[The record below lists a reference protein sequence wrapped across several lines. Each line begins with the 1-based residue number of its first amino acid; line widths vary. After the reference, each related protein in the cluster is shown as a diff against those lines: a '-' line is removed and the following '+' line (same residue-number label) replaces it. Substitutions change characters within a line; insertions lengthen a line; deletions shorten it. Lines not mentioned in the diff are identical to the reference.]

1 MPTALKIISTIL
13 FGSSSWTVLFT
24 VVYIVGLWRV
34 LQKCGI
40 NGSWAL
46 VPFVR
51 EFMLAKAARRR
62 KAGIVMLILHLSFA
76 AINMFTILAGD
87 RIRIVNF
94 ILPAAVLSLVAI
106 LLILIYSVII
116 YKGLIEVFGV
126 RRRWVYAW
134 LFFQSVTA
142 IIWGFS
148 KKFGPVDSQMHE
160 KPELSEI
167 EIPKSWFGK
176 LGLCLN
182 MYFDRFFLGG
192 KWKSLPIAVA
202 ITVLVASI
210 ARNDFFRTMEGT
222 IKGSLALTC
231 IAIWNG
237 CFNSIL
243 SICEDRET
251 IISLRDR
258 GLSIS
263 SFIVSLLF
271 SQALLCLCQTALVMY
286 SCVLIGINFPAEGMI
301 FPSLIWEIG
310 ITIFLITYAADM
322 MSLCVSA
329 LVKKPVSAMMIM
341 PFLLVIQL
349 VFSGSVINVAAWSN
363 SISRFTISNY
373 GVKCI
378 ASQADYNARPMVLG
392 WNLLERIEDNEL
404 RLTFTAGQ
412 IMDILQDEES
422 NPEIKDLR
430 SKTVEKSFTIGEIR
444 DLLLESES
452 VNEILDADISVDMSI
467 SELIDLLMEKDIIP
481 DYEELWEKEVSK
493 TFTVKQIYELLN
505 QGEGMQDLRSKTVLF
520 DFLTVGSI
528 MDITAEVLGD
538 QEIEITLNFGQLAQ
552 TLTENEEV
560 RSYMEKRPLEDLTL
574 RKAIEALKLDAAIE
588 GYSDETIE
596 ISFNVGT
603 VIDTILDLREV
614 QGLRDKE
621 ITLHRKI
628 GDIIDKIGKE
638 KVEKY
643 IIEKTTS
650 AMYVPEYVHEM
661 SNVYTYWRRLA
672 LIIYVFGLISAAS
685 VLVLMKRRS

>member
-1 MPTALKIISTIL
+1 MPTILKVISIIL
-13 FGSSSWTVLFT
+13 FGNTGWTVVFT
-24 VVYIVGLWRV
+24 VAYIVGLWRI
-34 LQKCGI
+34 LLKCGI
-40 NGSWAL
+40 SGSWAL
-46 VPFVR
+46 VPFAR
-51 EFMLAKAARRR
+51 EYMFAKAARRT
-62 KAGIVMLILHLSFA
+62 KAGIVMIILHLAFA
-76 AINMFTILAGD
+76 AISLFTIMAGD

-94 ILPAAVLSLVAI
+94 TLPAAALSLVAI

-148 KKFGPVDSQMHE
+148 KKFGPVDSQVHE
-160 KPELSEI
+160 KPELTEI
-167 EIPKSWFGK
+167 EIPRSWFGN

-182 MYFDRFFLGG
+182 MSFDRFFLGG

-210 ARNDFFRTMEGT
+210 ARNDFFQTMEGT

-243 SICEDRET
+243 SVCEDREK
-251 IISLRDR
+251 IIALRGR
-258 GLSIS
+258 GLRIS
-263 SFIVSLLF
+263 SFIVSSLF

-286 SCVLIGINFPAEGMI
+286 SCVLIGISFPAEGMI
-301 FPSLIWEIG
+301 SPSLISEIG

-378 ASQADYNARPMVLG
+378 AAQADYNDRPMVLG
-392 WNLLERIEDNEL
+392 WNLLESIEDNEL
-404 RLTFTAGQ
+404 RLAFTAGQ
-412 IMDILQDEES
+412 IMDVLQDEEG
-422 NPEIKDLR
+422 NPEIRDLR
-430 SKTVEKSFTIGEIR
+430 SKTVEKSFTVGEIR
-444 DLLLESES
+444 NLLLESES
-452 VNEILDADISVDMSI
+452 VNEILDANISLDMSI
-467 SELIDLLMEKDIIP
+467 SEFIDLLMEKDIFP
-481 DYEELWEKEVSK
+481 DYEELWEIEVSK
-493 TFTVKQIYELLN
+493 TFTVKQIYEILN
-505 QGEGMQDLRSKTVLF
+505 HGEGMQELRSKTILF
-520 DFLTVGSI
+520 DFLTIGSL
-528 MDITAEVLGD
+528 MDIIAEVLGD

-560 RSYMEKRPLEDLTL
+560 RSFMEKRPLEDLTL
-574 RKAIEALKLDAAIE
+574 RKAIEALKLDSVIE
-588 GYSDETIE
+588 SYSDETIE
-596 ISFNVGT
+596 ISFNVGA
-603 VIDTILDLREV
+603 VIDSILAIKEV

-621 ITLHRKI
+621 IRVHMTI
-628 GDIIDKIGKE
+628 GDIIDRIGTE

-643 IIEKTTS
+643 VIEKTTS
-650 AMYVPEYVHEM
+650 AMYVPEYAHKM
-661 SNVYTYWRRLA
+661 SNVYSYWGKLA
-672 LIIYVFGLISAAS
+672 LFILVFGLVSSAS